1 MNQRHTDRPTH
12 ERDLNRPVD
21 EHDHVRGPDDAP
33 VTFVQYGDFECSHC
47 GDVHPVIERLRE
59 RLGPR
64 FRYVHRHFPLTDPHP
79 HAKRAAEAAEA
90 AGAQGAFWEMH
101 DRLYEHQDELADDD
115 LKRHAAALDLDTDRF
130 AAELDGHEHVDRV
143 REDFDGGI
151 ASGVVGTPTFF
162 IDGERYDGPYTFDGL
177 LRALVAAGD
186 LPTAGGTATGAG
198 DGAGGRDRGS
208 PDGLRETLERSQRG
222 APSAGA
228 AVSDRFSADEIF
240 QRVVAT
246 ADEEFGRSNRLLFL
260 SGLTAGIVMGFSFLG
275 TASLTALLGGGDGA
289 ASAVGYL
296 LYPLGFI
303 TVVLGSYQLFT
314 ENTFTPVTLVLT
326 RIASLPALLRVW
338 GVVFTANVAGA
349 AMVAYVLAT
358 TGVFSPETAAV
369 ARGFGAHFLDLSWT
383 TLFWKGVFAGALV
396 AGMVWLVHAARDVTA
411 RVLVIFVLTYTV
423 AVGELAHS
431 IVGSA
436 EVLYYVFGGGATAA
450 AFFRDFLLP
459 ATLGNTAGGVVL
471 VALLNYS
478 QTRDRR
484 IRDRDCRVLELEWS
498 EWLFGNHIGRPITPT
513 LSRDGDDGAEAD

>member
-1 MNQRHTDRPTH
+1 MNQNRKRTDRRTF
-12 ERDLNRPVD
+12 ERDPDRPVG
-21 EHDHVRGPDDAP
+21 ERDHARGPDDAP
-33 VTFVQYGDFECSHC
+33 VTLVQYGDFECSHC
-47 GDVHPVIERLRE
+47 GDVYPVIERLRE
-59 RLGPR
+59 RLGPE
-64 FRYVHRHFPLTDPHP
+64 FRYVYRHFPLTDPHP
-79 HAKRAAEAAEA
+79 HARRAAEAAET
-90 AGAQGAFWEMH
+90 AGAQGAFWEMYH
-101 DRLYEHQDELADDD
+101 RLYEHQDELADDD
-115 LKRHAAALDLDTDRF
+115 LKRHADALDLDVDRF
-130 AAELDGHEHVDRV
+130 AAELDGREHADAV
-143 REDFDGGI
+143 REDFDAGI

-162 IDGERYDGPYTFDGL
+162 VNGERYDGPHTFDGL
-177 LRALVAAGD
+177 LRAVSNAGD
-186 LPTAGGTATGAG
+186 LSEGGGTALGGGGG
-198 DGAGGRDRGS
+198 DGGS
-208 PDGLRETLERSQRG
+208 TDGLRETLERSRRG

-275 TASLTALLGGGDGA
+275 TAALTALLGGGGGA

-338 GVVFTANVAGA
+338 GVVFTANIAGA

-358 TGVFSPETAAV
+358 TGVFSPETATV
-369 ARGFGAHFLDLSWT
+369 ARGFGAHFIGLPWA

-436 EVLYYVFGGGATAA
+436 EVLYYVFGGGATVA
-450 AFFRDFLLP
+450 AFLRDFLVP
-459 ATLGNTAGGVVL
+459 ATLGNTVGGVVL

-498 EWLFGNHIGRPITPT
+498 EWLFGNHIGRPIVPT
-513 LSRDGDDGAEAD
+513 LAREGDEGAEAD